1 MMTAFLTDPEVTS
14 CEHIEESW
22 SVENVLDKIADAPA
36 QAPIDTGALITE
48 MSNKKRVANHHLVD
62 RGLKGK
68 DGAVYQYENKYKVV
82 LVLVRATR
90 NVVELEEQSR
100 IPPPPRGGSHPPRFE
115 RDVDTDP
122 RSCVRVVQMCVI

>member
-48 MSNKKRVANHHLVD
+48 MSNNKRVANHLLLD

-68 DGAVYQYENKYKVV
+68 DGAVYLYESNYKVV

-90 NVVELEEQSR
+90 NVVELEEQSG
-100 IPPPPRGGSHPPRFE
+100 IPPPLEEVRIHHVLNATSIPTRG
-115 RDVDTDP
+115 
-122 RSCVRVVQMCVI
+122 RVCE

>member
-1 MMTAFLTDPEVTS
+1 MTAFLTDPEVTS

-48 MSNKKRVANHHLVD
+48 MSNNKRVANHLLLD

-68 DGAVYQYENKYKVV
+68 DGAVYLYEKNYKVV

-90 NVVELEEQSR
+90 NVVKLEQSG
-100 IPPPPRGGSHPPRFE
+100 IPPPLEEVRIHHVLNATSIPTRG
-115 RDVDTDP
+115 
-122 RSCVRVVQMCVI
+122 RVCE